1 MAAREENIGGAFPF
15 LLLVSAL
22 RIFTPQY
29 NPFTSTVFITHS
41 VSHRHEDINGCLI
54 LLIILTGWWGV
65 RATSGAW
72 QCYLQA
78 DTLLFC
84 LSLINCC

>member
-29 NPFTSTVFITHS
+29 NPFTSTVFITP
-41 VSHRHEDINGCLI
+41 VC
-54 LLIILTGWWGV
+54 LTGMKILMAV
-65 RATSGAW
+65 
-72 QCYLQA
+72 
-78 DTLLFC
+78 
-84 LSLINCC
+84 